1 LRLRSRAVPSV
12 YYNSR
17 TSRQKGKTAVNN
29 MSDSEGQTII
39 VISVIFGALGVL
51 AIALRLFARV
61 VVLGKIGL
69 DDGEFAPSI
78 RVPQADRKQF

>member
-1 LRLRSRAVPSV
+1 LRLRSHAVPPV

-17 TSRQKGKTAVNN
+17 TSRQQEKTAVN

-69 DDGEFAPSI
+69 DDGEFALPI
-78 RVPQADRKQF
+78 CVPQADMKQF

>member
-1 LRLRSRAVPSV
+1 LRLRLRAVTPA

-17 TSRQKGKTAVNN
+17 TSHQQEKIAVN

-69 DDGEFAPSI
+69 DDGELAPSI
-78 RVPQADRKQF
+78 CVPQADRKQF